1 MHEQVAGKKTWFVR
15 PMEEHDE
22 WGGNAPKVVVAEKRG
37 NKNKRQKGARAPQ
50 TAPSLCI
57 ECEEGDILMINTR
70 LWWHRTE
77 LPFEGKERASV
88 SIARDFYCDSTRMG
102 QKERREEREE
112 GDQIFVNRD
121 GIYTS
126 VAVEKDCVILR
137 ESEMPDCELPRSEE
151 PNAYIGELDS
161 GEMALL
167 AAHAIPAGEWLSVAP
182 SDDEGEEEEEED

>member
-1 MHEQVAGKKTWFVR
+1 
-15 PMEEHDE
+15 
-22 WGGNAPKVVVAEKRG
+22 
-37 NKNKRQKGARAPQ
+37 
-50 TAPSLCI
+50 
-57 ECEEGDILMINTR
+57 MINTR
-70 LWWHRTE
+70 LWWHRTELPFE

-102 QKERREEREE
+102 QDERREGREE

-167 AAHAIPAGEWLSVAP
+167 AAHAISAGEWLSVAP
-182 SDDEGEEEEEED
+182 SDDDEEDDDDEDEGEEEEEEEEEGECEGEECQAGCCPPKEGEYCFVVGS